1 MALHTGQDLVQTQ
14 RSGSV
19 PIMGTFAVNL
29 PLITSTT
36 PFYSTAVVVTGLTAN
51 HAISVQD
58 MGLVS
63 GATANATAST
73 ARILFS
79 AQPQDGQVTLT
90 YLNNAATVNAG
101 DKVYSY
107 IATLI
112 KPLGTP

>member
-1 MALHTGQDLVQTQ
+1 MALHTGQDLVQTG

-29 PLITSTT
+29 PAVAATT
-36 PFYSTAVVVTGLTAN
+36 TLYSTIVVAAGVTSN
-51 HAISVQD
+51 HAVQVFD
-58 MGLVS
+58 MGVVS
-63 GATANATAST
+63 GASANATAST

-79 AQPQDGQVTLT
+79 ALPQDGAITLSYVNT
-90 YLNNAATVNAG
+90 GAAVNAS

-107 IATLI
+107 VATLI

>member
-1 MALHTGQDLVQTQ
+1 MALHTGQDLVQTG

-29 PLITSTT
+29 PSITSTT
-36 PFYSTAVVVTGLTAN
+36 TLYTTAVIVPGITSN
-51 HAISVQD
+51 HALQVQD
-58 MGLVS
+58 MGIVS
-63 GATANATAST
+63 GATANAIAST

-79 AQPQDGQVTLT
+79 AQPQDGQVTLSYVNT
-90 YLNNAATVNAG
+90 GATVNAS

-112 KPLGTP
+112 KPNGTV

>member
-1 MALHTGQDLVQTQ
+1 MALHTGQDLINTG

-29 PLITSTT
+29 PAIAATT
-36 PFYSTAVVVTGLTAN
+36 ALYSTAVTVTGLTAN
-51 HAISVQD
+51 HALQVFD
-58 MGLVS
+58 MGVVS

-79 AQPQDGQVTLT
+79 CQPQDGQVTLS
-90 YLNNAATVNAG
+90 YLNTGAAVNAS

-107 IATLI
+107 VATLI